1 LTFGGGYENL
11 ATSAFERSRLMVR
24 PTYPEPNRR
33 VFPAE
38 LAYMSV
44 DSEIR
49 FRAKLLFG
57 SLPGGVRELDFYKS
71 GQGEWSETLKRQTY
85 RESEVESLFS
95 GATAWGLATPPFV
108 GRGTY
113 INTIGFRTFQ
123 HLPIGTEIDQIVK
136 LMEGL
141 TNGFRKIAPDTWKKG
156 RTQLSDL
163 ELWRAS
169 AINEI
174 KRIGEY

>member
-1 LTFGGGYENL
+1 M
-11 ATSAFERSRLMVR
+11 SR
-24 PTYPEPNRR
+24 PTYPEPSRR

-44 DSEIR
+44 GAEIR
-49 FRAKLLFG
+49 FSAKLLFG
-57 SLPGGVRELDFYKS
+57 SLPGGARELDLYKS
-71 GQGEWSETLKRQTY
+71 GHDEWTATLKQRTY
-85 RESEVESLFS
+85 RGSEVESLFS

-108 GRGTY
+108 GMGTT
-113 INTIGFRTFQ
+113 ITTIGFRTFQ
-123 HLPIGTEIDQIVK
+123 QLPVGTEIDQIVK

-141 TNGFRKIAPDTWKKG
+141 TNGFRKIAPNTWKKG

-169 AINEI
+169 GINEI

>member
-1 LTFGGGYENL
+1 
-11 ATSAFERSRLMVR
+11 MPR

-44 DSEIR
+44 GAEIR
-49 FRAKLLFG
+49 LRAKFLSG
-57 SLPGGVRELDFYKS
+57 SLPRGMRELDFYKS
-71 GQGEWSETLKRQTY
+71 GHSEWSETLKPRTY
-85 RESEVESLFS
+85 PESEVERLFS
-95 GATAWGLATPPFV
+95 GARGWGLATPPFV
-108 GRGTY
+108 GRGTS
-113 INTIGFRTFQ
+113 IHTIGFRTFQ

-141 TNGFRKIAPDTWKKG
+141 SNGFRKIAPDTWKKG

-163 ELWRAS
+163 EMWRAS
-169 AINEI
+169 GSNEV

>member
-1 LTFGGGYENL
+1 
-11 ATSAFERSRLMVR
+11 MPR

-44 DSEIR
+44 GAEIR
-49 FRAKLLFG
+49 FRAKFLFG
-57 SLPGGVRELDFYKS
+57 ALPGGVRELDFYKS
-71 GQGEWSETLKRQTY
+71 GHHGWSETLKPRTY
-85 RESEVESLFS
+85 PESEVESLFS
-95 GATAWGLATPPFV
+95 AARAWGLATPPFV
-108 GRGTY
+108 GSGTS
-113 INTIGFRTFQ
+113 IHNIGFRTFQ

-156 RTQLSDL
+156 RTTLSDL
-163 ELWRAS
+163 QMWRAS
-169 AINEI
+169 GSNEI